1 MLYRPFAERLDDVSP
16 EELDR
21 LKGVHEGWYVEYKE
35 KLVSNR
41 DLAKSLS
48 AFANQYGGWLF
59 LGVKEDAQDNVAAS
73 FPGILDS
80 EIQSVLDSLRNSA
93 KDLLNPTVY
102 YNVRKFEGPIGSIGL
117 PAGRT
122 IVVVQIPEGPNSPY
136 IHNDGRIYRRVGDS
150 SQPTPVTDRTTFDIL
165 AQRGEEA
172 RLRLAER
179 VLWSP
184 AISQAEEEQSFL
196 HLSILSDPY
205 ETMGHWYS
213 GSFADFSTIMQEWTL
228 PFDNIFSTSDGFIA
242 RQVNQNNPIYRVFT
256 WHFHRR
262 CHSFVTI
269 PVPTIQASF
278 GDPIWDNYTI
288 GDRFVDEL
296 VRRGITFSRILDLN
310 AIIDIIGSIMR
321 RHRIL
326 TGNAKVT
333 GPFYMKSHLENIWR
347 CIPFVDNSAYLQ
359 HVCKFGFPVIQD
371 STLVVPPGKSLET
384 FVVSPEIATI
394 PSEEELLSYDGPIR
408 LSMIILNAL
417 GMPMEVLARSID
429 ELHGMGKRRMA
440 AQININDNP
449 EPGVTS

>member
-1 MLYRPFAERLDDVSP
+1 MQVSP
-16 EELDR
+16 
-21 LKGVHEGWYVEYKE
+21 
-35 KLVSNR
+35 
-41 DLAKSLS
+41 
-48 AFANQYGGWLF
+48 
-59 LGVKEDAQDNVAAS
+59 
-73 FPGILDS
+73 
-80 EIQSVLDSLRNSA
+80 
-93 KDLLNPTVY
+93 
-102 YNVRKFEGPIGSIGL
+102 
-117 PAGRT
+117 
-122 IVVVQIPEGPNSPY
+122 
-136 IHNDGRIYRRVGDS
+136 
-150 SQPTPVTDRTTFDIL
+150 
-165 AQRGEEA
+165 
-172 RLRLAER
+172 
-179 VLWSP
+179 
-184 AISQAEEEQSFL
+184 
-196 HLSILSDPY
+196 
-205 ETMGHWYS
+205 
-213 GSFADFSTIMQEWTL
+213 
-228 PFDNIFSTSDGFIA
+228 
-242 RQVNQNNPIYRVFT
+242 
-256 WHFHRR
+256 
-262 CHSFVTI
+262 
-269 PVPTIQASF
+269 
-278 GDPIWDNYTI
+278 WDNYTI